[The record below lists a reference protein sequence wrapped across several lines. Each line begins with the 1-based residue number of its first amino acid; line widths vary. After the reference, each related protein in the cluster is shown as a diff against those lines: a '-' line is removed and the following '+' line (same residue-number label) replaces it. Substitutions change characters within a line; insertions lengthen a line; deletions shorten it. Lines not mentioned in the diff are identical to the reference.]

1 MTDKFACIFGQVYI
15 YKGNV
20 GISTQEMLVRPFIE
34 AFELLS
40 TSFDETPVLEGKIE
54 VIQLAT
60 IGIIIRDYEIQ

>member
-1 MTDKFACIFGQVYI
+1 
-15 YKGNV
+15 
-20 GISTQEMLVRPFIE
+20 MLVRPYIE